1 LEQTLN
7 DIKKM
12 ALLAQLKELSEESQ
26 IQVITAYD
34 QQFPF
39 EVRCALAEWIESK
52 LWWSGLDPDNLYD
65 ENFASNLVLDLIKE
79 TELRANNE
87 NNFIEKFKL
96 NKAAQQFRND
106 YSHNPFLLIRIIKN
120 CLNTEFKAIEQSK
133 NYLNN
138 TNNNLNPQIRDPNQE
153 INEEL
158 AKVRK
163 QTKETKEEVRRLHQ
177 EREQYIIDQQK
188 KIERQRHIQQINVRF
203 VDIIKKFIK
212 IPFKYII
219 KKGSIN
225 RRKFLNIYFS
235 VKF

>member
-1 LEQTLN
+1 
-7 DIKKM
+7 M